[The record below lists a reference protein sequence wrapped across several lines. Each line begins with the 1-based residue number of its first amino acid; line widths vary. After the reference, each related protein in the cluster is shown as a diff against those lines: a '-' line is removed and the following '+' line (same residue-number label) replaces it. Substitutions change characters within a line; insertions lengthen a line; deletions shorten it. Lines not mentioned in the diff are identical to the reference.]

1 MRAPII
7 GVTTET
13 NEQNEYVLPMEYAG
27 AIRRAGG
34 IPLLLPPG
42 ENHLAELLGLVDGL
56 ILSGGGDIDPRHYG
70 SPGHPAVYLIDPPRD
85 EMEIALALAAAA
97 SDLPTLGVCRGAQLI
112 NVALGGTLVEHLPD
126 EIDNTI
132 AHRLEPRGAIPHPV
146 CISAGSRLAAVMG
159 TDVVIGA
166 SWHHQ
171 AIRTPAPLL
180 EVVASAADGTIEAV
194 ELPGHPW
201 LLAVQWHPEI
211 TAGDDPVQQ
220 RLFDALVGAARV
232 RLAAR
237 AQVHAPP

>member
-13 NEQNEYVLPMEYAG
+13 NEQNEYVLPVEYAG

-42 ENHLAELLGLVDGL
+42 EPDLPALLAAIDGL
-56 ILSGGGDIDPRHYG
+56 ILSGGGDIDPRFYG
-70 SPGHPAVYLIDPPRD
+70 SNGHPAVYMIDPPRD
-85 EMEIALALAAAA
+85 EMEIALAQGVAG

-126 EIDNTI
+126 EIDNSI
-132 AHRLEPRGAIPHPV
+132 AHRQEPRGAVPHPV
-146 CISAGSRLAAVMG
+146 SIAPGSRLAAVIG
-159 TDVVIGA
+159 EKIVVGA

-171 AIRTPAPLL
+171 AIRTPAPGLH
-180 EVVASAADGTIEAV
+180 VVACAADGTIEAV

-211 TAGDDPVQQ
+211 TAGEDPVQQ
-220 RLFDALVGAARV
+220 RLFDALVAAARL
-232 RLAAR
+232 RLNTNAA
-237 AQVHAPP
+237 